1 MERVCQGQNIPPQIM
16 ARRDDATGDF
26 FPGRLLFWQQRED
39 LASSILL
46 LLPPFI
52 PFHSFPSLPLYISA
66 YSYPIMHHFGLLGVM
81 MDKEAE
87 RERTGSQ
94 RPGRSRAGESLES
107 KSYIYI
113 QPQGNG
119 KSWI

>member
-1 MERVCQGQNIPPQIM
+1 M

-107 KSYIYI
+107 KSYVYI
-113 QPQGNG
+113 QPQGNFEIG
-119 KSWI
+119 